1 MSDAPPPN
9 WGGPP
14 PPPQQ
19 PSGPGPYPAN
29 YGQQPPPPPYGYQ
42 QFGGGSMMPANHPQG
57 TTILVL
63 GILSLAVCS
72 ILGPFAWS
80 MGNKAIREI
89 DADSTTTYSNRG
101 QIVAGRI
108 CGMIATIMLAIGV
121 VIAVIAIIAAA
132 ASSN

>member
-14 PPPQQ
+14 PPPS
-19 PSGPGPYPAN
+19 SGQGPYPAG

-42 QFGGGSMMPANHPQG
+42 QYGGMVPANHPQG
-57 TTILVL
+57 TTVLVL
-63 GILSLAVCS
+63 GILSLAVCG

-80 MGNKAIREI
+80 MGNKALREI
-89 DADSTTTYSNRG
+89 DADPSRTYGNRG

-108 CGMIATIMLAIGV
+108 CGIIASVFLIIGV
-121 VIAVIAIIAAA
+121 VGLVILIIA
-132 ASSN
+132 

>member
-19 PSGPGPYPAN
+19 PPSGQGPYPAG

-42 QFGGGSMMPANHPQG
+42 QYGGMMPANHPQG
-57 TTILVL
+57 TTVLVL
-63 GILSLAVCS
+63 GILSLAVCG

-80 MGNKAIREI
+80 MGNKALREI
-89 DADSTTTYSNRG
+89 DADPSRTYGNRG

-108 CGMIATIMLAIGV
+108 CGIIASVFLIIGAV
-121 VIAVIAIIAAA
+121 GLVIVIIAAA
-132 ASSN
+132 ASS